1 MLCLLVLVC
10 RTWLPRVIKSD
21 SARSMP
27 GLGVL
32 ERSFNRRCTYM
43 YSLVLKRCSLRC
55 LYVILAALSLQ
66 RYPCNVN
73 LIPPSRLV
81 VRMRVYVLSVFTLRC
96 CYLSVCLLCW
106 SGCVAVVLITGIC
119 ALLFGFVWRY
129 SFAGVTDLSFF
140 FIL

>member
-1 MLCLLVLVC
+1 MFAHVVSLMLGF
-10 RTWLPRVIKSD
+10 RTWLPLVIKSD

-81 VRMRVYVLSVFTLRC
+81 VRMRVYVLSFLHCVVVILACVC
-96 CYLSVCLLCW
+96 CVGLDVLL
-106 SGCVAVVLITGIC
+106 
-119 ALLFGFVWRY
+119 
-129 SFAGVTDLSFF
+129 
-140 FIL
+140 